1 MNVYGVILVLIF
13 GGASGVF
20 GILAMMDDVTSMT
33 TSGTVLEG
41 TEWYESEGSREE
53 CAEMGYYYDEYGD
66 EYEEC
71 DRYRT
76 ITYFK
81 CHSDVD
87 FTYALADDQSGFLYD
102 GQDRVTWDESQSS
115 CLSQIQDT
123 YAVNKSVSVYYLSDA
138 PEDGKLSQQ
147 FPPGALYVCCS
158 LCFGLLTIPAMI
170 LIFTNRSENVNIKT
184 GGFMGKLRPKRIPL
198 SNPTQQTMSNQGQ
211 PNYSQANPQIPQS
224 SSTIQTS
231 SGGGPF
237 GAGGMMVVPLAGGA
251 ANPTPS
257 NQQPSQVQ
265 QSRVRSQSNGTQS
278 SNWRAPSRI
287 AGYQRVLSKMN
298 MGSGQFGSAQEYE
311 QILQNSGMM
320 DRSMASGFMSNP
332 FVLQTLGIAAVAGGA
347 TAAMSSASQAQTSLR
362 PAQSGDARLKSM
374 QKEAEDFFKSS
385 KPKVNTATSR
395 PVAKGEPNQCAH
407 NNCTTRVSS
416 FDFRCF
422 DCRRRYCT
430 AHKGTTFQCEECA
443 N

>member
-13 GGASGVF
+13 GGASGAF
-20 GILAMMDDVTSMT
+20 GILAMMDDVNSMT
-33 TSGTVLEG
+33 TSGTVVEG

-76 ITYFK
+76 ITYFN
-81 CHSDVD
+81 CYSDVD
-87 FTYALADDQSGFLYD
+87 FSYALAGDQSGYLYG
-102 GQDRVTWDESQSS
+102 GQDRVTWGESQSS
-115 CLSQIQDT
+115 CLSQIQDA
-123 YAVNKSVSVYYLSDA
+123 YAVNKSVPVYYLSDA
-138 PEDGKLSQQ
+138 PENGKLSEQ

-158 LCFGLLTIPAMI
+158 LCFGLLTIPALV

-184 GGFMGKLRPKRIPL
+184 GGFLGKLRPKRIPL
-198 SNPTQQTMSNQGQ
+198 SNQTQQAMGYQSQ

-224 SSTIQTS
+224 SSTTQTS
-231 SGGGPF
+231 SGGGAF
-237 GAGGMMVVPLAGGA
+237 GAGGMMAVPLAGGVA
-251 ANPTPS
+251 CPPPS
-257 NQQPSQVQ
+257 NPQPLQVQ
-265 QSRVRSQSNGTQS
+265 QSRGRSQSNRTRS

-287 AGYQRVLSKMN
+287 AGYQRILSTMN
-298 MGSGQFGSAQEYE
+298 IGPGQFGSAQEYE

-320 DRSMASGFMSNP
+320 DRSMALGFMSNP

-347 TAAMSSASQAQTSLR
+347 AATMSSASQAQTSLR

-374 QKEAEDFFKSS
+374 QREAEDFFKSS
-385 KPKVNTATSR
+385 KPKVNTATNR
-395 PVAKGEPNQCAH
+395 PVAKGEPNQCSH
-407 NNCTTRVSS
+407 SNCTARVSS

-422 DCRRRYCT
+422 DCRKRYCT
-430 AHKGTTFQCEECA
+430 AHKGTTFQCEDCA

>member
-1 MNVYGVILVLIF
+1 MNVYGVVLVLIF

-20 GILAMMDDVTSMT
+20 GILAMTDDVTSMT
-33 TSGTVLEG
+33 TSGTILEG
-41 TEWYESEGSREE
+41 TEWHESQGSREE

-76 ITYFK
+76 VTYFT
-81 CHSDVD
+81 CYSDVD
-87 FTYALADDQSGFLYD
+87 FSYALVDDQRGYLYA
-102 GQDRVTWDESQSS
+102 GQDRVTWGESQSS

-123 YAVNKSVSVYYLSDA
+123 YAVNKSVTVYYLSDA
-138 PEDGKLSQQ
+138 PENGSLSQKAT
-147 FPPGALYVCCS
+147 PGAFYVCCS
-158 LCFGLLTIPAMI
+158 LCFGLLTIPA
-170 LIFTNRSENVNIKT
+170 LAFIFTNRSENVNIKT
-184 GGFMGKLRPKRIPL
+184 GGFLGKLRPKRIPL
-198 SNPTQQTMSNQGQ
+198 SNPTQQTMGHQGQ
-211 PNYSQANPQIPQS
+211 PNYSQTNSQVPQS

-231 SGGGPF
+231 GGGGAF

-251 ANPTPS
+251 ACPPPS
-257 NQQPSQVQ
+257 NQRTPQVQ
-265 QSRVRSQSNGTQS
+265 QGRGRSQSNRTRS
-278 SNWRAPSRI
+278 NNWRAPSRI
-287 AGYQRVLSKMN
+287 AGYQRILSTMN

-347 TAAMSSASQAQTSLR
+347 AATMRSASQAQTSLR

-385 KPKVNTATSR
+385 KPKVSTTTSR

-407 NNCTTRVSS
+407 SNCTARVSS

-422 DCRRRYCT
+422 DCRKRYCT
-430 AHKGTTFQCEECA
+430 AHKGATFQCEDCA